1 MGARTGFG
9 LKFVQWFVRGI
20 QFCCAAIVLA
30 IYSYFLATLHN
41 HRLPIATSLRAV
53 EGISGAGVL
62 YTLLALLT
70 LCCLAGHTLVAF
82 LAVVLD
88 VCFIGAFIYVA
99 IANKNGAGTCNG
111 VLDTPFGKGQSD
123 ATVKAHSGFT
133 TLPSF
138 HTACR
143 LQTACLAVSIIIIFF
158 FLLSILMEF
167 ALARHHRKEKRYG
180 PSPQNDYT
188 SGFGRRTSTKNTG
201 FFGRILGGRKV
212 VDASEEGNMLPQHP
226 QPDQL
231 NHPHADSN
239 EMSANPYVH
248 TDYSNKYES
257 GYGYSGVTGPN
268 GTATT
273 TTTTN
278 TAYAGA
284 GGYAAP
290 QGMAGYGQ
298 PVNYRYDDGIYDH
311 AQH

>member
-9 LKFVQWFVRGI
+9 LKFVQWFIRGI

-41 HRLPIATSLRAV
+41 HHLPIATSLRAV

-62 YTLLALLT
+62 YTLLALLM
-70 LCCLAGHTLVAF
+70 LCCLAGHTLAA
-82 LAVVLD
+82 LIAVVLD
-88 VCFIGAFIYVA
+88 VCFAGAFVYVA
-99 IANKNGAGTCNG
+99 VANKNGAGSCNG

-123 ATVKAHSGFT
+123 ATVKADSGFT
-133 TLPSF
+133 RLPSF

-143 LQTACLAVSIIIIFF
+143 LQTACLAVSIIAVVF

-167 ALARHHRKEKRYG
+167 ALTRHHHKEKRYG

-188 SGFGRRTSTKNTG
+188 SGFGRRTDDTPKQRAG
-201 FFGRILGGRKV
+201 FFGRLFGGGKA
-212 VDASEEGNMLPQHP
+212 VDASEEGNMLPAHP

-231 NHPHADSN
+231 HADNNDIS
-239 EMSANPYVH
+239 NPYNH
-248 TDYSNKYES
+248 TDYHNKYEA

-268 GTATT
+268 GTAATT
-273 TTTTN
+273 NANN

-290 QGMAGYGQ
+290 QGTAGYGQ
-298 PVNYRYDDGIYDH
+298 PASYRYGDGIYEH
-311 AQH
+311 AQR

>member
-41 HRLPIATSLRAV
+41 HHLPIATSLRAV
-53 EGISGAGVL
+53 EGISGAAVA
-62 YTLLALLT
+62 YALLALLT
-70 LCCLAGHTLVAF
+70 LCCLAGRTLTALF
-82 LAVVLD
+82 GVVLD
-88 VCFIGAFIYVA
+88 ICFIGAFVYVA
-99 IANKNGAGTCNG
+99 VANKNGAGTCDG

-143 LQTACLAVSIIIIFF
+143 LQTACLAVSIIAIFF
-158 FLLSILMEF
+158 YILSILMEV

-180 PSPQNDYT
+180 PSPRNDYT
-188 SGFGRRTSTKNTG
+188 SGFGRTASTSTRKPG
-201 FFGRILGGRKV
+201 FFGRFLGGRKV
-212 VDASEEGNMLPQHP
+212 VDASEEGNMLPAHP

-231 NHPHADSN
+231 NAHHHHADNNDIS
-239 EMSANPYVH
+239 NPYVH
-248 TDYSNKYES
+248 TDYNNKYET
-257 GYGYSGVTGPN
+257 GYGYSGVTGPA
-268 GTATT
+268 ATT
-273 TTTTN
+273 NT

-290 QGMAGYGQ
+290 QGTAGYGQ

-311 AQH
+311 AQR